1 VARTTVTGLRHV
13 EPAVVEAG
21 IAMGMTARQLLW
33 LVEFPLALPS
43 IISGIRVATV
53 IGVGT
58 ATIAA
63 AIGAGGL
70 GEYIFR
76 GLSMVDTTTI
86 LAGAIPAAALALAA
100 DGGLGWLERRMRTAR

>member
-1 VARTTVTGLRHV
+1 
-13 EPAVVEAG
+13 
-21 IAMGMTARQLLW
+21 MGMTGRQLLW

-43 IISGIRVATV
+43 ILAGVRVATV

-76 GLSMVDTTTI
+76 GLSMADTTTI

-100 DGGLGWLERRMRTAR
+100 DGALGWAGRRLADARITTDLALRAAGVAV

>member
-1 VARTTVTGLRHV
+1 MI
-13 EPAVVEAG
+13 EAG
-21 IAMGMTARQLLW
+21 DAMGMTRRQLLW

-43 IISGIRVATV
+43 IVAGVRVATV

-70 GEYIFR
+70 GEYSHWWPMGSWR
-76 GLSMVDTTTI
+76 GWNTEF
-86 LAGAIPAAALALAA
+86 AGAARAKPEPCRPPL
-100 DGGLGWLERRMRTAR
+100 RRCCCWP